1 MMEESEIRRLIKQE
15 VRQALNIILSGTA
28 ANAKNTSEDIQE
40 MFPGMPGITARPV
53 MHPYGFCS
61 LAPDGTI
68 SVTAKQ
74 GDHIGNRLV
83 LGHRAADRPSYVGSG
98 EAVIYNEFGQ
108 QIYLKNGKILIG
120 KPSATEN
127 FVLGQQL
134 KTMLD
139 QLLDWAKNHE
149 HISGPPG
156 GLTTP
161 NPGDQTIAS
170 NIKSNFVD
178 NDAILSSEIFGEKS

>member
-1 MMEESEIRRLIKQE
+1 MAMD
-15 VRQALNIILSGTA
+15 VILSGST
-28 ANAKNTSEDIQE
+28 ANATNISEDIQE
-40 MFPGMPGITARPV
+40 MYPGMPGIVGRPV

-61 LAPDGTI
+61 LAPDSTI
-68 SVTAKQ
+68 SVTARQ

-83 LGHRAADRPSYVGSG
+83 LGHRAADRPSYVQKG
-98 EAVIYNEFGQ
+98 EAVLYNEFGQ

-120 KPSATEN
+120 KPTAVEN

-134 KTMLD
+134 KTMLG
-139 QLLDWAKNHE
+139 QLLDWAQNHN

-161 NPGDQTIAS
+161 NPADQTTAS
-170 NIKSNFVD
+170 NIKSNFVT
-178 NDAILSSEIFGEKS
+178 NDVILSSEIFGEKS